1 MGTFKKCELN
11 QQSFTVFIHDLM
23 PLESNENSPSTVK
36 AFKFKIGW
44 LHKLLETLSN
54 VCLHFVSR
62 AFWWVFVSWD
72 EILVSSCCRPAMLS
86 NSTKMLTTRCSSSTE
101 LLLMKYDEKRKW
113 GSPEEFTP
121 TTRILAR
128 WWIDS
133 FYFSAVWNAND
144 SHFCY
149 YLLLYCLQFAMWC
162 QHTTLLY
169 SANLNNAA

>member
-1 MGTFKKCELN
+1 MWVESAKFCW
-11 QQSFTVFIHDLM
+11 IH
-23 PLESNENSPSTVK
+23 SWFNAFRNSTIKPNKVKTASSTVE

-86 NSTKMLTTRCSSSTE
+86 NSTKMLTTRCSSSTQ

-121 TTRILAR
+121 TTRIMAR
-128 WWIDS
+128 WWIDR
-133 FYFSAVWNAND
+133 FLF
-144 SHFCY
+144 FR
-149 YLLLYCLQFAMWC
+149 CLK
-162 QHTTLLY
+162 
-169 SANLNNAA
+169 SK